1 MPFGLGVG
9 VASIITHP
17 YPQNLTPQNHR
28 LLVGTM
34 PRLPEDTSY
43 KSICPCCPYSAGEKG
58 GISRSDHV
66 RRHVKRVH
74 KEVPW
79 GYIDPGS
86 WTLQR
91 IGTLNRAIKY
101 NPSTQKYGTIGFC
114 FDCASYIPCPTG
126 RSETKIS
133 VVTDHTCKVPKTRE
147 RKVKVGAKSSVPIVR
162 MTSNIDRIEASLK
175 KAGYSIE
182 LDDDLNTDW
191 DKTFRLNKGGGGGDL
206 WATLK
211 AHPELKE
218 KGINL
223 TREEDEMREA
233 YADDPDEVPFSPE
246 AVLVQK
252 LINEH
257 LSTKRIIAAN
267 SKVATLKLEVDI
279 REAEIERL
287 NRLLKDKEEE
297 FEHMQEQLYHYKKE
311 RNDPE
316 LTVTEITADAI
327 PLDSSE
333 CVPIK
338 KNTGEDGYC
347 TQ

>member
-1 MPFGLGVG
+1 
-9 VASIITHP
+9 
-17 YPQNLTPQNHR
+17 
-28 LLVGTM
+28 M

-43 KSICPCCPYSAGEKG
+43 KSVCPCCPYAAGEKG
-58 GISRSDHV
+58 GVSRSDHV
-66 RRHVKRVH
+66 RIHVKRVH

-101 NPSTQKYGTIGFC
+101 NPSSQKYGTIGFC
-114 FDCASYIPCPTG
+114 FDCASYIACPTG

-162 MTSNIDRIEASLK
+162 MTSSSDRIEAALK

-182 LDDDLNTDW
+182 FDEDINVDL
-191 DKTFRLNKGGGGGDL
+191 DKTLRLNKSGGGDDL

-211 AHPELKE
+211 AHPGLKE

-223 TREEDEMREA
+223 AREEDEIRAE
-233 YADDPDEVPFSPE
+233 YAEDSDAEPFSPP
-246 AVLVQK
+246 AILVK
-252 LINEH
+252 RLIDEH
-257 LSTKRIIAAN
+257 LSAKRIIAAN
-267 SKVATLKLEVDI
+267 ARATAAAAE
-279 REAEIERL
+279 REAKQIELDRL
-287 NRLLKDKEEE
+287 QLLLDEKEE
-297 FEHMQEQLYHYKKE
+297 QLITMSNELRHYRLGLHNTDDE
-311 RNDPE
+311 P
-316 LTVTEITADAI
+316 VEITADAI

-338 KNTGEDGYC
+338 KNAGEDGYC